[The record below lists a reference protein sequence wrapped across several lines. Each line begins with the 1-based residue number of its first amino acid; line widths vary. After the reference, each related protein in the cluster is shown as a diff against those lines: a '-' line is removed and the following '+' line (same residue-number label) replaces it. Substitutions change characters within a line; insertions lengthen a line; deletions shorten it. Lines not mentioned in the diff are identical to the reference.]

1 MYFGGTY
8 GDSNYTDGG
17 QILSRLYGATELSEL
32 VIFKGNDISPG
43 PERIRLRA
51 ANICFDTYSA
61 ASSDPATVNIRW
73 TIDENGNLNKA
84 GYGVSNNGINL
95 PTSGAGITWGLGYS
109 RIIDDGDLRICTDDN
124 MHFYTGSTSSSLGT
138 ERITMLANG
147 NVGIGTTNPQNRLH
161 VSGGRTRL
169 VAGSETYA
177 LGVGYSEASGGLYYI
192 GATNSATPDMVFS
205 QVGGSERMRI
215 TDAGIVQIPNQPC
228 FRAHYGAATTD
239 FTTTTIL
246 PYNTTQVNIGS
257 CYSTTTY
264 KFTAPVAG
272 RYAFGASTYTAAANS
287 MWDITTANLGIIA
300 RCEWRVNAASQGVNS
315 IISTTTVAE
324 LSAGDTVWVGW
335 ASDTVRMI
343 GATKFISF
351 WGYLI
356 G

>member
-1 MYFGGTY
+1 
-8 GDSNYTDGG
+8 
-17 QILSRLYGATELSEL
+17 
-32 VIFKGNDISPG
+32 
-43 PERIRLRA
+43 
-51 ANICFDTYSA
+51 
-61 ASSDPATVNIRW
+61 
-73 TIDENGNLNKA
+73 
-84 GYGVSNNGINL
+84 
-95 PTSGAGITWGLGYS
+95 
-109 RIIDDGDLRICTDDN
+109 
-124 MHFYTGSTSSSLGT
+124 
-138 ERITMLANG
+138 MLANG